1 MEATT
6 EVAQESSFERFFTD
20 GYVRLV
26 RAMYLLTG
34 SMAEAEDL
42 AQEAMARVYERWE
55 RVQRMESPDGYAF
68 RIAFNLNRR
77 RARRVAA
84 FAHRFVVHPAVPRDP
99 AALAEARNDI
109 MRALLALPIG
119 QRQALV
125 LAELLGMPAEEVG
138 RLLRIRP
145 GTVRMRLHRA
155 RESFKKNLGE
165 GYE

>member
-55 RVQRMESPDGYAF
+55 RQPAHAHTLGRALGYVVSGRLPSGRLHF
-68 RIAFNLNRR
+68 QRR
-77 RARRVAA
+77 RQTSGDLSHGRG
-84 FAHRFVVHPAVPRDP
+84 RD
-99 AALAEARNDI
+99 EA
-109 MRALLALPIG
+109 
-119 QRQALV
+119 
-125 LAELLGMPAEEVG
+125 
-138 RLLRIRP
+138 
-145 GTVRMRLHRA
+145 
-155 RESFKKNLGE
+155 GE
-165 GYE
+165 ADQ